1 MFGNKAKKAA
11 IINILKLNNLTNLQ
25 EKNIH
30 KVRQLGLVIK
40 YQLLDDFCDYLKKQ
54 HDYYVIEFDKAKSIT
69 VQAVEDA
76 SRSEFKDIYILFE
89 NFLET
94 EENFYIFLESKV
106 ILSLREKYGFN
117 PLEDDDILQM
127 AIEFEHGKDVKIQH
141 HDFLLI
147 SPD

>member
-1 MFGNKAKKAA
+1 MFSNKAKKEA

-54 HDYYVIEFDKAKSIT
+54 HNYYTIEFNKAKSIT
-69 VQAVEDA
+69 VQTVEDA
-76 SRSEFKDIYILFE
+76 SRSEFKDIYILFKS
-89 NFLET
+89 FLET
-94 EENFYIFLESKV
+94 EENFYIFLENKV

-127 AIEFEHGKDVKIQH
+127 TIKLEHGKDVKIQPN
-141 HDFLLI
+141 DFLLI